1 MSVLVKDPMDGH
13 YKLFIKGADS
23 TIEERLDPDANDAE
37 MLKHARIFAT
47 NASKMG
53 LRTLYI
59 AMKLI
64 DEKQVQDFFEKIEE
78 AENCIQ

>member
-1 MSVLVKDPMDGH
+1 
-13 YKLFIKGADS
+13 
-23 TIEERLDPDANDAE
+23 

-64 DEKQVQDFFEKIEE
+64 DEKQVQEFFEKIEE